1 MRNRLLR
8 WIVLNSPID
17 FGPLAPWLFGL
28 ALGRRPHK
36 VKR

>member
-17 FGPLAPWLFGL
+17 FGPLAPWLF
-28 ALGRRPHK
+28 AAVLGRRP
-36 VKR
+36 KRVRR